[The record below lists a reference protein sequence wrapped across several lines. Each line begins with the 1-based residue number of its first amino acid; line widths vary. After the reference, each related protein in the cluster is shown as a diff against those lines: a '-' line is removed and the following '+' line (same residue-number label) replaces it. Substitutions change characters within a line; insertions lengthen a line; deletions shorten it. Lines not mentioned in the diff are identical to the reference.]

1 MIGRFTRVL
10 EGSSRLVIS
19 IFHPAIGGEPVK
31 GIDLYSP
38 CQAEAA
44 KLLTEMGVDLDN
56 LNITSVTTNGAIAP
70 KQGGY
75 PVVLFSPGFGVERDM
90 YLGVISKL
98 VSKNY
103 VVITISAPHESV
115 FTVFP
120 DGSYLK
126 QAPEMAEL
134 ASSDYTSWSRL
145 LLNRVQYIN
154 AVMDILETLN
164 CSDDAEL
171 AGLFDLDKV
180 AVLGHSLGGAAS
192 LEAAKQDHRIKA
204 AVLLD
209 PSFHLIRRE
218 DVQSSVPVLLLRQEA
233 SAYRAM
239 AASMNETIAYDYI
252 DGQRYAFNSLNNAHF
267 YRVKGAQH
275 MSFSDIPLHYGDQHA
290 VPVHAVTAEA
300 ATAFMEAVFCKG
312 EAGRNFALQSG
323 ETVVPINAEGEP
335 VGT

>member
-1 MIGRFTRVL
+1 MIGRFIRVL
-10 EGSSRLVIS
+10 EGSPRLVIS

-31 GIDLYSP
+31 GIDLYAP

-56 LNITSVTTNGAIAP
+56 LNIASVTTNGALAP
-70 KQGGY
+70 KTEGY
-75 PVVLFSPGFGVERDM
+75 PVVLLSPGFGVERDM

-145 LLNRVQYIN
+145 LHNRVQYIN
-154 AVMDILETLN
+154 AVMDHLKMLN
-164 CSDDAEL
+164 RSDAEL

-180 AVLGHSLGGAAS
+180 TVMGHSLGGAAT

-209 PSFHLIRRE
+209 PSFHLIRQE

-233 SAYRAM
+233 SAYREM

-252 DGQRYAFNSLNNAHF
+252 DGQRYAFNALNNAYF

-290 VPVHAVTAEA
+290 VPVHTVTAEA
-300 ATAFMEAVFCKG
+300 ATAFIEAVFNKRDLPPN
-312 EAGRNFALQSG
+312 AASQLS
-323 ETVVPINAEGEP
+323 ETVISINSEGDPAE
-335 VGT
+335 T

>member
-1 MIGRFTRVL
+1 MIGRFIKVL
-10 EGSSRLVIS
+10 EGSPRLVIS
-19 IFHPAIGGEPVK
+19 IFHPAIGGDPVE
-31 GIDLYSP
+31 GIDLYAP

-56 LNITSVTTNGAIAP
+56 LNVASVTTGGALAP
-70 KQGGY
+70 KTEGY
-75 PVVLFSPGFGVERDM
+75 PVILFSPGFGVECDM

-98 VSKNY
+98 VAKNY
-103 VVITISAPHESV
+103 VVVTISAPRESV

-134 ASSDYTSWSRL
+134 ASSDYPSWSRL
-145 LLNRVQYIN
+145 LHNRIQFIH
-154 AVMDILETLN
+154 AVMDVLEMLN
-164 CSDDAEL
+164 RSDDAEL
-171 AGLFDLDKV
+171 AGLFDLAKV
-180 AVLGHSLGGAAS
+180 AVMGHSLGGAAA

-209 PSFHLIRRE
+209 PSFHLLRRE

-233 SAYRAM
+233 SAYREM
-239 AASMNETIAYDYI
+239 AASMNETIASDYI

-275 MSFSDIPLHYGDQHA
+275 MSFSDIPLHYGDQHT

-300 ATAFMEAVFCKG
+300 ATAFMKAVFDKGALPPNAASQLSEAVI
-312 EAGRNFALQSG
+312 S
-323 ETVVPINAEGEP
+323 INSEGEP
-335 VGT
+335 AET

>member
-1 MIGRFTRVL
+1 MIGRSIRVL
-10 EGSSRLVIS
+10 ERSPRLVIS
-19 IFHPAIGGEPVK
+19 IFYPTIGGEPGN
-31 GIDLYSP
+31 GIDLYAP

-56 LNITSVTTNGAIAP
+56 LNIASVTTGGALAP
-70 KQGGY
+70 KTEGY
-75 PVVLFSPGFGVERDM
+75 PVILFSPGFGVERDM

-98 VSKNY
+98 VSKDY
-103 VVITISAPHESV
+103 VVVTISAPQESV

-120 DGSYLK
+120 DGSYLG

-145 LLNRVQYIN
+145 LHNRVQSIT
-154 AVMDILETLN
+154 AVMAVLQTLN
-164 CSDDAEL
+164 RSDTEL

-180 AVLGHSLGGAAS
+180 AVMGHSLGGAAT
-192 LEAAKQDHRIKA
+192 LEAAKQDQRIKA

-218 DVQSSVPVLLLRQEA
+218 DEPSSVPVLLLRQEA
-233 SAYRAM
+233 SAFREM
-239 AASMNETIAYDYI
+239 AASMNETIASDYI
-252 DGQRYAFNSLNNAHF
+252 AGQRHAFHSLNNAYF

-275 MSFSDIPLHYGDQHA
+275 MSFSDIPLHYSDYHA

-300 ATAFMEAVFCKG
+300 ATAFMEAVFDKRDLPPN
-312 EAGRNFALQSG
+312 AASQLS
-323 ETVVPINAEGEP
+323 ETVISINSEGDP
-335 VGT
+335 ADT